1 MAIVVTLEVP
11 GMTKEQYDRSV
22 SQFGNEVKHAK
33 GFIAH
38 CSGAIE
44 GGYYVTEMWQSQED
58 WERWMR
64 ETVMPAAGELG
75 IQPSPPT
82 IREAQLV
89 MTAS

>member
-11 GMTKEQYDRSV
+11 DMTEAQYEKSV
-22 SQFGNEVKHAK
+22 KQFSDAVKHAQ

-38 CSGAIE
+38 SSGASE
-44 GGYYVTEMWQSQED
+44 TGYFVTEIWASQED

-64 ETVMPAAGELG
+64 EAIMPSAQDLG

-82 IREAQLV
+82 IRQAETV
-89 MTAS
+89 ITAA